1 VASETSRPQ
10 KNNGIQFEAHP
21 GFLSAVLTEIKIKT
35 SLAIQTSNQQSTFQM
50 YVQI

>member
-1 VASETSRPQ
+1 MWSLKPFDH

-50 YVQI
+50 